1 MQAENHKI
9 HILYLC
15 GIAVH
20 GGVGSYLKTVAQ
32 HFPQDKYVL
41 HITYYAAQR
50 FTEFENE
57 ILQYNPTVIFHP
69 LPEFSMKNLFTGK
82 LWRATKKLY
91 QQYHFDLV
99 HAHNP
104 YLSFIHFY
112 YAKQA
117 NIVGRILHS
126 HSSQPSGSKIK
137 AQINRLFYQFTKL
150 FVTDRIACSR
160 VAGEFLFKNLPYQI
174 IYNAIDCERFVF
186 NASTRKNLRAQFQL
200 PDNIIILGHVG
211 NFEVVKNHQFLL
223 QIMQQLSA
231 QHLPYKL
238 FLIGIGGLQTE
249 CQQWVAQHQLQ
260 DKVIFLGYR
269 KDVPQLLNVF
279 DIFLL
284 PSLFEGFPLSTLESQ
299 CNGLPT
305 IVSDSVTEEIAITD
319 LVRFYPIQQQTALWV
334 DAIQQIQPNCQ
345 REIYAEKMREK
356 GFTIEQHIQ
365 QLQACYQQILQRKD
379 KK

>member
-1 MQAENHKI
+1 MQTKEPKI

-20 GGVGSYLKTVAQ
+20 GGVGSYLTSVAQ

-50 FTEFENE
+50 FEEFEAA
-57 ILQYNPTVIFHP
+57 ILARNPHVVFHH
-69 LPEFSMKNLFTGK
+69 LPAFSIKNLLTGK
-82 LWRATKKLY
+82 LWQATKKLY

-112 YAKQA
+112 FAKQH
-117 NIVGRILHS
+117 NIQGRILHS

-137 AQINRLFYQFTKL
+137 AQINRLFYQLTKL

-160 VAGEFLFKNLPYQI
+160 VAGEFLFKNSPYQI
-174 IYNAIDCERFVF
+174 IYNAIACDRFAF
-186 NASTRKNLRAQFQL
+186 NPQQRQQLRAQFQL
-200 PDNIIILGHVG
+200 DENTMVLGHVG
-211 NFEVVKNHQFLL
+211 NFEPVKNHQFLL
-223 QIMQQLSA
+223 QLLEKLAQQS
-231 QHLPYKL
+231 QSYKL
-238 FLIGIGGLQTE
+238 FLIGVGPLQAE
-249 CQQWVAQHQLQ
+249 YQQWVAEHQLQ
-260 DKVIFLGYR
+260 NQVIFLGYR
-269 KDVPQLLNVF
+269 KDVPQLLNLF

-305 IVSDSVTEEIAITD
+305 LVSNTVTDEVAITD
-319 LVRFYPIQQQTALWV
+319 LVNFYPINQTVEPWV
-334 DAIQQIQPNCQ
+334 SAIQQTIRNVQ
-345 REIYAEKMREK
+345 RESYADKMCEQ
-356 GFTIEQHIQ
+356 GFSIDQHIQ
-365 QLQACYQQILQRKD
+365 QLIDCYQQVLQRQKQ
-379 KK
+379 